1 MLLILRDKP
10 WLWNFARSGVGVDL
24 GSGIESARGW
34 NRRRQRRHRRD
45 RHGMHRDA
53 AVTTQGDGDRKHLS
67 SIDALPYDFLSPSRH
82 FVVDTSSVL
91 AKSRAPGVSAAIA
104 LEKGFNGDVRLS
116 LI

>member
-1 MLLILRDKP
+1 
-10 WLWNFARSGVGVDL
+10 
-24 GSGIESARGW
+24 
-34 NRRRQRRHRRD
+34 
-45 RHGMHRDA
+45 MHRDA

-104 LEKGFNGDVRLS
+104 LEKGFNGDGAVVSYLNGKGDSHETYGNSISFCVRALQRRRTCPHSSSRVARQDLS
-116 LI
+116 HV